1 MEKLW
6 ITVDFNGKSV
16 VKAELKSFVF
26 KKGVVVVRKALN
38 THRNTGFVHNFP
50 TSKYA
55 SEQDFPSLSTDIHVG
70 YYYYLYIQETR
81 PQANPTA
88 FKSLKTQLTK
98 NLPAVQDF
106 QLKKMRVTA

>member
-1 MEKLW
+1 MGNLW
-6 ITVDFNGKSV
+6 LKPT
-16 VKAELKSFVF
+16 LKSFVF
-26 KKGVVVVRKALN
+26 KKGVAVVREAVD
-38 THRNTGFVHNFP
+38 THRNARFVHNFP
-50 TSKYA
+50 TGKNA
-55 SEQDFPSLSTDIHVG
+55 FGQDFPSLSTDIHGG

-106 QLKKMRVTA
+106 QLKKKRVTA

>member
-1 MEKLW
+1 MREAF
-6 ITVDFNGKSV
+6 D
-16 VKAELKSFVF
+16 
-26 KKGVVVVRKALN
+26 
-38 THRNTGFVHNFP
+38 THRNVSFVHNFP
-50 TSKYA
+50 TGEKA
-55 SEQDFPSLSTDIHVG
+55 SEQDFPLLSTDINGG

-106 QLKKMRVTA
+106 QLKKKRVTA

>member
-1 MEKLW
+1 MKKL
-6 ITVDFNGKSV
+6 V
-16 VKAELKSFVF
+16 V
-26 KKGVVVVRKALN
+26 
-38 THRNTGFVHNFP
+38 THTQDKFVHTFP
-50 TSKYA
+50 TSKNP
-55 SEQDFPSLSTDIHVG
+55 SEQGFSWLSTEKSVG

-106 QLKKMRVTA
+106 QLKKKRVTA

>member
-1 MEKLW
+1 
-6 ITVDFNGKSV
+6 
-16 VKAELKSFVF
+16 
-26 KKGVVVVRKALN
+26 VVREALD
-38 THRNTGFVHNFP
+38 THRSVGFVHNFP
-50 TSKYA
+50 TGKNA
-55 SEQDFPSLSTDIHVG
+55 SEQDFPLLSTDINDG

-106 QLKKMRVTA
+106 QLKKKRVTA

>member
-1 MEKLW
+1 ML
-6 ITVDFNGKSV
+6 D
-16 VKAELKSFVF
+16 KAVSAHSYTQLIH
-26 KKGVVVVRKALN
+26 
-38 THRNTGFVHNFP
+38 TFP
-50 TSKYA
+50 TSKNA
-55 SEQDFPSLSTDIHVG
+55 SEQGFSSLSTDNRGG

-106 QLKKMRVTA
+106 QLKKKRVTA

>member
-1 MEKLW
+1 MVL
-6 ITVDFNGKSV
+6 
-16 VKAELKSFVF
+16 
-26 KKGVVVVRKALN
+26 VREALD
-38 THRNTGFVHNFP
+38 THRNVSFVHNFP
-50 TSKYA
+50 TGEKA
-55 SEQDFPSLSTDIHVG
+55 SEQDFPLLSTDINGG

-106 QLKKMRVTA
+106 QLKKKRVTA

>member
-1 MEKLW
+1 M
-6 ITVDFNGKSV
+6 
-16 VKAELKSFVF
+16 
-26 KKGVVVVRKALN
+26 VVVREALD
-38 THRNTGFVHNFP
+38 THRNVSFVHNFP
-50 TSKYA
+50 TGEKA
-55 SEQDFPSLSTDIHVG
+55 SEQDFPLLSTDINGG

-106 QLKKMRVTA
+106 QLKKKRVTA

>member
-1 MEKLW
+1 MK
-6 ITVDFNGKSV
+6 KMV
-16 VKAELKSFVF
+16 V
-26 KKGVVVVRKALN
+26 
-38 THRNTGFVHNFP
+38 THTQGRFFHTFS
-50 TSKYA
+50 TSKNA
-55 SEQDFPSLSTDIHVG
+55 SEQGFSWLSTEKDVG

-106 QLKKMRVTA
+106 QIKKKRVTA

>member
-1 MEKLW
+1 MA
-6 ITVDFNGKSV
+6 V
-16 VKAELKSFVF
+16 V
-26 KKGVVVVRKALN
+26 ALS
-38 THRNTGFVHNFP
+38 THSYSQLIHTFP
-50 TSKYA
+50 TSKNA
-55 SEQDFPSLSTDIHVG
+55 SEQGFSWLSTEKSVG

-106 QLKKMRVTA
+106 QLKKKRVTA

>member
-1 MEKLW
+1 
-6 ITVDFNGKSV
+6 
-16 VKAELKSFVF
+16 
-26 KKGVVVVRKALN
+26 VREALD
-38 THRNTGFVHNFP
+38 THRNVSFVHNFP
-50 TSKYA
+50 TGEKA
-55 SEQDFPSLSTDIHVG
+55 SEQDFPLLSTDINGG

-106 QLKKMRVTA
+106 QLKKKRVTA

>member
-1 MEKLW
+1 M
-6 ITVDFNGKSV
+6 
-16 VKAELKSFVF
+16 
-26 KKGVVVVRKALN
+26 VVVREALD
-38 THRNTGFVHNFP
+38 THRNVSFVHNFP
-50 TSKYA
+50 TGEKP
-55 SEQDFPSLSTDIHVG
+55 SEQDFPLLSTDINGG

-106 QLKKMRVTA
+106 QLKKKRVTA

>member
-1 MEKLW
+1 
-6 ITVDFNGKSV
+6 V
-16 VKAELKSFVF
+16 VL
-26 KKGVVVVRKALN
+26 VREALD
-38 THRNTGFVHNFP
+38 THRNVSFVHNFP
-50 TSKYA
+50 TGEKA
-55 SEQDFPSLSTDIHVG
+55 SEQDFPLLSTDINGG

-106 QLKKMRVTA
+106 QLKKKRVTA